1 LARKTSEADETAEL
15 GRQAA
20 KSRRTQEAIINAV
33 IELITEGGYAAAS
46 STRIARQAG
55 VSWGAVQH
63 HFGGKEQ
70 ILEAVLARSHE
81 TFYSKLSDERFTR
94 GSLERRIDQFVETA
108 WEHYQGAEYTAALE
122 ILLASRGHDGGN
134 GGQEV
139 RLNHESHLHLWR
151 SIFHDVKISDLRM
164 QEAIYMVHCTL
175 TGILI
180 ETILEPSTFDEQRY
194 LRLLKRVVKGMLTA

>member
-1 LARKTSEADETAEL
+1 LARKKTEAGETEEL

-46 STRIARQAG
+46 STRIARRAG

-70 ILEAVLARSHE
+70 ILEAVLERSHE
-81 TFYSKLSDERFTR
+81 AFYQKLSDERFTR

-108 WEHYQGAEYTAALE
+108 WAHYQGAEYTAALE
-122 ILLASRGHDGGN
+122 ILLASRGHAGVSSR
-134 GGQEV
+134 EV
-139 RLNHESHLHLWR
+139 HLNHESHLSLWR

-175 TGILI
+175 TGILV
-180 ETILEPSTFDEQRY
+180 ETILEPSTFDAQRY